1 MILRK
6 SESLLLEI
14 LDGEGPCVI
23 IFLSIVSLEIC
34 LGCPLGVGNLHSYWS
49 LYWLLHGRQNEI
61 SCLKLV
67 LALSGHGIRIVL
79 ASEHSEVSLSEL
91 ERTVL
96 KHPNLVQRLPAFVC
110 EGISIPHAVLFD
122 TEQIENLLETALQD
136 ADCALVRLILLLN
149 LLGVLLRLVNFIH
162 NILQLLS
169 SLLEFSV
176 RGISYTV
183 GSVPRNL
190 LLNVSDFFN

>member
-1 MILRK
+1 MQ
-6 SESLLLEI
+6 
-14 LDGEGPCVI
+14 G
-23 IFLSIVSLEIC
+23 
-34 LGCPLGVGNLHSYWS
+34 
-49 LYWLLHGRQNEI
+49 
-61 SCLKLV
+61 
-67 LALSGHGIRIVL
+67 
-79 ASEHSEVSLSEL
+79 
-91 ERTVL
+91 
-96 KHPNLVQRLPAFVC
+96 LPAFVC
-110 EGISIPHAVLFD
+110 EGISIPDAILFD